1 MPVALLS
8 KKHMGKRFHNT
19 DGAIVPDVLSEN
31 LNSSMDSSDTMLP
44 HLSGFPNVNTPTGV
58 DTSSATLPPASV
70 FPSNGT
76 LSSTLS
82 DLSLAA
88 FVESLYTLEIAPSD
102 GLTANMLGGSL
113 MSARTSDAEQGMMP
127 DLIPTSNYT
136 SENKL
141 VQQEHWQNQMEF
153 AKSAFLDE
161 RLAFSV
167 PSDMRWWNTAWSL
180 PHSNELLLS
189 SMPGSNK
196 DMTTKLD
203 CMSPFEIQDATS
215 PTTPQTTTSFE
226 KELPNDQP
234 IKSPLGSGL
243 GTVNMTSG
251 RKLNLLLPSDTC
263 LHGYCNHAGDDMN
276 ASPVTEMS
284 LTGES
289 HATEHVDHCPDKVH
303 CVPSPDGTHCSCTSS
318 SGLSFLSLERSIR
331 SRIQAPD
338 QEADKSPE
346 NKALSSLVF
355 TLTMSQSVSKQCNC
369 STDCPTC
376 KSSPSYKSSGAV
388 LISTAL
394 QIYAR
399 ALQLFHEMLASDG
412 SHTCSCSG
420 SRGNC
425 DTSCKCCARVT
436 SPDATQSSMEVR
448 IGDYMPSAQN
458 SRKIALYA
466 LKLELYDLERAMA
479 RVQHVSMQ
487 PLQRRP
493 GTFCASEINSAS
505 QCCGSH
511 KAQESSEHAASSL
524 LLNPFDQLV
533 IRKLHSQLNE
543 ALHAVE
549 QMEVKDD
556 NGI

>member
-1 MPVALLS
+1 
-8 KKHMGKRFHNT
+8 MGKRYQNS
-19 DGAIVPDVLSEN
+19 DGTISSDALSEN
-31 LNSSMDSSDTMLP
+31 LDPPMDSSNTMLP
-44 HLSGFPNVNTPTGV
+44 NLSGFPNESAPTVLNTTPSTF
-58 DTSSATLPPASV
+58 PPASG
-70 FPSNGT
+70 FPINGA

-102 GLTANMLGGSL
+102 GLTSSMLGGSL
-113 MSARTSDAEQGMMP
+113 NTAGTSDPEQTVLP
-127 DLIPTSNYT
+127 DQISNFNY
-136 SENKL
+136 SNENKSF
-141 VQQEHWQNQMEF
+141 QQEQWQNRMEF

-180 PHSNELLLS
+180 PQSNEALLS
-189 SMPGSNK
+189 SMPEPIKGV
-196 DMTTKLD
+196 DTRLD
-203 CMSPFEIQDATS
+203 FMSPSETQDVTS
-215 PTTPQTTTSFE
+215 PTTPQSSKFTSLA
-226 KELPNDQP
+226 KDLRNDRP
-234 IKSPLGSGL
+234 SKFLSGSGL
-243 GTVNMTSG
+243 RNIETMSG
-251 RKLNLLLPSDTC
+251 SKLDLLLPSDTC
-263 LHGYCNHAGDDMN
+263 LHGYCNHPGDVMN
-276 ASPVTEMS
+276 TLPMTE
-284 LTGES
+284 LTTTGKS
-289 HATEHVDHCPDKVH
+289 HAAEQGEHCLDKVH
-303 CVPSPDGTHCSCTSS
+303 CVPSPDGTHCSCSSS

-338 QEADKSPE
+338 QETDKSPE

-355 TLTMSQSVSKQCNC
+355 TLTMSQSVSKQCTC

-376 KSSPSYKSSGAV
+376 KNSPSYKSSGAV

-412 SHTCSCSG
+412 SHACSCSG
-420 SRGNC
+420 RGKC
-425 DTSCKCCARVT
+425 DTSCKCCTRET
-436 SPDATQSSMEVR
+436 HPDAIQSSMEVR

-466 LKLELYDLERAMA
+466 LKLELFDLERAMA
-479 RVQHVSMQ
+479 RVQRVSMQ
-487 PLQRRP
+487 PLQQRL
-493 GTFCASEINSAS
+493 GSYCASETNKVSK
-505 QCCGSH
+505 CCGSH
-511 KAQESSEHAASSL
+511 KTQESSEQAASRL

-549 QMEVKDD
+549 QMEVQDD
-556 NGI
+556 NGV